1 MKNSTKKI
9 TIAID
14 GPAASGKSTTA
25 RRVAQKLGYLYI
37 DSGAMYRAVTL
48 LALRKGIDVHDA
60 AAVARIAR
68 EADIRFRSD
77 GAPGQTVIY
86 LNGEEVSREIRTPD
100 IDRNISPVAANPQ
113 VREILVR
120 KQQELG
126 RHGGVVMDGRDIG
139 TVVFPQAELKVF
151 MQASAEERARRRQK
165 ELAQKGIEVPLEQ
178 ILQEIRRRDWEDMN
192 RTHGPL
198 KKAPDALE
206 LDTTHLTIEEQ
217 VEQIV
222 KWARE
227 RIDP

>member
-1 MKNSTKKI
+1 MKNPKKI

-25 RRVAQKLGYLYI
+25 RQVARRLGYLYI

-48 LALRKGIDVHDA
+48 LALRRGIDVKDFP
-60 AAVARIAR
+60 AVAQIAR
-68 EADIRFRSD
+68 EADIRFAGD
-77 GAPGQTVIY
+77 GFPGETRIY
-86 LNGEEVSREIRTPD
+86 LNGEDVSREIRTPE
-100 IDRNISPVAANPQ
+100 IDRHISPVAANPQ

-126 RHGGVVMDGRDIG
+126 RQGGVVMDGRDIG

-151 MQASAEERARRRQK
+151 MLASAEERSRRRQK
-165 ELAQKGIEVPLEQ
+165 ELAEKGIEVPF
-178 ILQEIRRRDWEDMN
+178 QEILREIERRDREDMN
-192 RTHGPL
+192 RRHGPL

-206 LDTTHLTIEEQ
+206 LDTTNLTIEEQ
-217 VEQIV
+217 VNRIIE
-222 KWARE
+222 WARE

>member
-1 MKNSTKKI
+1 MKKSTKKI

-25 RRVAQKLGYLYI
+25 RRVAQKLGYTYI

-48 LALRKGIDVHDA
+48 LALRKGIDVNDFP
-60 AAVARIAR
+60 AVAQIAR
-68 EADIRFRSD
+68 GADIRFRRD
-77 GAPGQTVIY
+77 GHPGQTVIY
-86 LNGEEVSREIRTPD
+86 LNGEDVSREIRTPE

-126 RHGGVVMDGRDIG
+126 RQGGVVMDGRDIG
-139 TVVFPQAELKVF
+139 TVVFPRAELKVF
-151 MQASAEERARRRQK
+151 MLASAEERARRRQK
-165 ELAQKGIEVPLEQ
+165 ELAEKGIQVPLEE
-178 ILQEIRRRDWEDMN
+178 ILQEIQRRDWEDMN

-206 LDTTHLTIEEQ
+206 LDTTNLTIEQQ

-227 RIDP
+227 RMDP